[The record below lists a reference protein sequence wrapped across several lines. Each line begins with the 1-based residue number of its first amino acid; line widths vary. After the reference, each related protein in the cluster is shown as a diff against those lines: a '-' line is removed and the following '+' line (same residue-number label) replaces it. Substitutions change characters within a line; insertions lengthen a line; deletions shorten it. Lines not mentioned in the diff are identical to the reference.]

1 MLVQF
6 SIKNFKTFKD
16 KVTLSMVAS
25 NYDKSDLEGS
35 NVFDIENYSHRLL
48 KSAVV
53 YGANASGKTKFIDA
67 LAFMRWFVI
76 NSSTKTQ
83 EGDEIS
89 VDSFK
94 LSTQTENAPSEFE
107 VIFLINECQYRY
119 GFEADKNSIKSE
131 WLFQK
136 KLTLKPKEVELF
148 YREGLEID
156 FHKSFQKMK
165 RVTKDGDDILRDNAL
180 ILSLSNQFKVKEA
193 KEISNYFRRIGFLLG
208 NEPDHYE
215 SFSLNEIFESTE
227 IGLKIIETIKRFDI
241 GISNINVREVKS
253 SDGIKSPKELLD
265 KIDEIIKKNKDTIII
280 ETESVHR
287 KYDNDYN
294 YVDNEVFNFS
304 NMESAGTQKLLAVLG
319 PIYDS
324 LVNGNIVFIDELD
337 SRLHPN
343 IVSHLIKLFNSS
355 ETNPKNAQLIFNT
368 HNTNLLN
375 ENLFRRDQVW
385 FTQKNRYGEGKLFS
399 LAEFKVR
406 KGENFEERYLDGRYG
421 GIPFLENISNLFNS

>member
-6 SIKNFKTFKD
+6 SVKNFKTFKD
-16 KVTLSMVAS
+16 KTTFSLVAS
-25 NYDKSDLEGS
+25 NYDKSDLEDS
-35 NVFDIENYSHRLL
+35 NVFDLQNYSHRLL
-48 KSAVV
+48 KSAVI

-83 EGDEIS
+83 EGDEIN

-94 LSTQTENAPSEFE
+94 LNTETENAPSEFE
-107 VIFLINECQYRY
+107 IIFIINECQYRY

-148 YREGLEID
+148 YRDGLEID
-156 FHKSFQKMK
+156 FHKLFQKMK
-165 RVTKDGDDILRDNAL
+165 RVTKEGDDILRDNAL
-180 ILSLSNQFKVKEA
+180 ILSLSNQFKAKEA
-193 KEISNYFRRIGFLLG
+193 KEILNYFRKIGFLLG

-215 SFSLNEIFESTE
+215 KFSLNEIFESTE
-227 IGLKIIETIKRFDI
+227 IGFKIVESIKRFDI
-241 GISNINVREVKS
+241 GISDINVKEIKS
-253 SDGIKSPKELLD
+253 SDGLKGSKELQD
-265 KIDEIIKKNKDTIII
+265 KIDEIIKKSKDTIII
-280 ETESVHR
+280 ETESIHK

-294 YVDNEVFNFS
+294 FITNENFNFTD
-304 NMESAGTQKLLAVLG
+304 MESAGTQKLLAVLG

-324 LVNGNIVFIDELD
+324 LENGNIVFIDELD

-343 IVSHLIKLFNSS
+343 IVSHLIKLFNSKK
-355 ETNPKNAQLIFNT
+355 TNPNNAQLVFNT

-375 ENLFRRDQVW
+375 ENLFRRDQIW
-385 FTQKNRYGEGKLFS
+385 FTQKNRYGEAKLFS
-399 LAEFKVR
+399 LAEIKVR
-406 KGENFEERYLDGRYG
+406 KEDNFEEKYLDGQYG
-421 GIPFLENISNLFNS
+421 GVPFLEDISNLFN